1 MSVSRR
7 DIGFWLPALIAAQRA
22 AAEKNAAS
30 ILPSQCYRFSELPVK
45 INPETHTESRQ
56 VLRGETHG
64 GFEIACHMTKLAP
77 GAMPHPPHKHVNE
90 EMFFLREGTIEI
102 TVEGKTCR
110 LTPGSVA
117 FIASNEL
124 HGAKNVG
131 DVPAQYFILELD
143 GQK

>member
-1 MSVSRR
+1 
-7 DIGFWLPALIAAQRA
+7 
-22 AAEKNAAS
+22 
-30 ILPSQCYRFSELPVK
+30 
-45 INPETHTESRQ
+45 
-56 VLRGETHG
+56 
-64 GFEIACHMTKLAP
+64 
-77 GAMPHPPHKHVNE
+77 VNE
-90 EMFFLREGTIEI
+90 EMFFLRDGTIEI

-131 DVPAQYFILELD
+131 DVPAQYFVLELD

>member
-7 DIGFWLPALIAAQRA
+7 DINLLLPALLAAQKTSA
-22 AAEKNAAS
+22 AV
-30 ILPSQCYRFSELPVK
+30 LPSKCYEFSELPVK
-45 INPETHTESRQ
+45 TNPETQMESRQ

-110 LTPGSVA
+110 LGPGSVA

>member
-1 MSVSRR
+1 MNLSRR
-7 DIGFWLPALIAAQRA
+7 ELSLLLPALLATQTDAQ
-22 AAEKNAAS
+22 AS
-30 ILPSQCYRFSELPVK
+30 PASVLPSKCYEFSELPVK
-45 INPETHTESRQ
+45 TNPETHMESRQ
-56 VLRGETHG
+56 VFRGETHG

-90 EMFFLREGTIEI
+90 EIFFLREGTMEI
-102 TVEGKTCR
+102 TVEGKNCR
-110 LTPGSVA
+110 LGPGSVA
-117 FIASNEL
+117 FIASNEM